1 MECQITPN
9 WIVRDM
15 PNCTG
20 GLLVWFRRL
29 IWNAGENGAKE
40 KETEE
45 EREKEGGGKGMD
57 GGKGGGEAIEG
68 PSRFLNGGN

>member
-1 MECQITPN
+1 M
-9 WIVRDM
+9 
-15 PNCTG
+15 
-20 GLLVWFRRL
+20 WFRRL